1 MYKAGARPREATESA
16 QQRTASRTAYSSSAR
31 ETRESRGRD
40 TDAALF
46 LDAGAG
52 FPDASRDRGRAE
64 GVWVWKS
71 AEVLPRRSAKVLPAR
86 YTVPRHVNAVLPAH

>member
-1 MYKAGARPREATESA
+1 MHSSA
-16 QQRTASRTAYSSSAR
+16 QRAEPPTATLPERRASPEAAKQRS
-31 ETRESRGRD
+31 RD

-71 AEVLPRRSAKVLPAR
+71 AEVLPRRSVSALPAR

>member
-1 MYKAGARPREATESA
+1 MHSSA
-16 QQRTASRTAYSSSAR
+16 QRAEPPTAALPERRASPEAAKP
-31 ETRESRGRD
+31 RGRD

-71 AEVLPRRSAKVLPAR
+71 AEVLPRRTFKVLPAR
-86 YTVPRHVNAVLPAH
+86 WIVLRHV